1 MEAYTMNFG
10 TAFNISSDIQ
20 KQLDVAYENRQ
31 TMVNAA
37 AIQEGSTAKQVAL
50 NLYQE
55 IVKYQA
61 SLPDTED
68 VIMMLVQFGHTYTI
82 RVTNIGYSGYTLV
95 CFHGED
101 IDGKPLELIQHIS
114 QLNFLLQVQPKE
126 KPEIPKRKI
135 GFVGEVD

>member
-1 MEAYTMNFG
+1 M
-10 TAFNISSDIQ
+10 FNVPDPISLSVQ
-20 KQLDVAYENRQ
+20 HQLHERAKSTQ

-37 AIQEGSTAKQVAL
+37 MIQEGSTSKQVAI
-50 NLYQE
+50 NLYEE

-68 VIMMLVQFGHTYTI
+68 VIMMLVQFGQTYTI

-126 KPEIPKRKI
+126 KPEAPKRKI
-135 GFVGEVD
+135 GFVGEID

>member
-1 MEAYTMNFG
+1 M
-10 TAFNISSDIQ
+10 FNVPDPISLSVQ
-20 KQLDVAYENRQ
+20 HQLHERAKSTQ

-37 AIQEGSTAKQVAL
+37 MIQEGSTAKQVAI
-50 NLYQE
+50 NLYEE

-68 VIMMLVQFGHTYTI
+68 VIMMLVQFGQTYTI

-126 KPEIPKRKI
+126 KPEAPQRKI
-135 GFVGEVD
+135 GFVGEMD

>member
-1 MEAYTMNFG
+1 M
-10 TAFNISSDIQ
+10 FNVPDPISLSVQ
-20 KQLDVAYENRQ
+20 HQLHERAKSTQ

-37 AIQEGSTAKQVAL
+37 MIQEGSTAKQVAI
-50 NLYQE
+50 NLYEE
-55 IVKYQA
+55 IIKYQA

-68 VIMMLVQFGHTYTI
+68 VIMMLVQFGQTYTI

-126 KPEIPKRKI
+126 KPEAPKRKI
-135 GFVGEVD
+135 GFVGEID

>member
-1 MEAYTMNFG
+1 M
-10 TAFNISSDIQ
+10 FNVPDPISLSVQ
-20 KQLDVAYENRQ
+20 HQLHERAKSTQ

-37 AIQEGSTAKQVAL
+37 MVQEGSTAKQVAI
-50 NLYQE
+50 NLYEE
-55 IVKYQA
+55 IIKYQA

-68 VIMMLVQFGHTYTI
+68 VIMMLVQFGQTYTI

-95 CFHGED
+95 CFHGEN

-126 KPEIPKRKI
+126 KPEVPKRKI
-135 GFVGEVD
+135 GFVGEID

>member
-1 MEAYTMNFG
+1 M
-10 TAFNISSDIQ
+10 FNVPDPISLSVQHQLHERARSTQ
-20 KQLDVAYENRQ
+20 K
-31 TMVNAA
+31 MVNAA
-37 AIQEGSTAKQVAL
+37 MIQEGSTAKQVAI
-50 NLYQE
+50 NLYEE

-68 VIMMLVQFGHTYTI
+68 VIMMLVQFGQTYTI

-126 KPEIPKRKI
+126 KPEAPKRKI
-135 GFVGEVD
+135 GFVGEID

>member
-1 MEAYTMNFG
+1 M
-10 TAFNISSDIQ
+10 FNTPDPISLSVQ
-20 KQLDVAYENRQ
+20 HQLHERAKSTQ

-37 AIQEGSTAKQVAL
+37 MIQEGSTAKQVAI
-50 NLYQE
+50 NLYEE

-126 KPEIPKRKI
+126 KPEVPKREI
-135 GFVGEVD
+135 GFVGEID

>member
-1 MEAYTMNFG
+1 M
-10 TAFNISSDIQ
+10 FNVPDPISLSVQ
-20 KQLDVAYENRQ
+20 HQLHERAKSTQ

-37 AIQEGSTAKQVAL
+37 MIQEGSTAKQIAI
-50 NLYQE
+50 NLYEE
-55 IVKYQA
+55 IVKYQS

-68 VIMMLVQFGHTYTI
+68 VIMMLVQFGQTYTI

-126 KPEIPKRKI
+126 KPEAPKRKI
-135 GFVGEVD
+135 GFVGEID

>member
-1 MEAYTMNFG
+1 M
-10 TAFNISSDIQ
+10 FNTPDPISLSLQ
-20 KQLDVAYENRQ
+20 RHLNERAKSTQ

-37 AIQEGSTAKQVAL
+37 MIQEGSTAKQVAI
-50 NLYQE
+50 NLYEE

-68 VIMMLVQFGHTYTI
+68 VIMMLVQFGQTYTI

-101 IDGKPLELIQHIS
+101 IDGKPLELIQHIG

-126 KPEIPKRKI
+126 KPEVPKRKI
-135 GFVGEVD
+135 GFVGEID

>member
-1 MEAYTMNFG
+1 M
-10 TAFNISSDIQ
+10 FNVPDPISLSVQ
-20 KQLDVAYENRQ
+20 HQLHERAKSTQ
-31 TMVNAA
+31 TMVSAA
-37 AIQEGSTAKQVAL
+37 MIQEGSTAKQVAI
-50 NLYQE
+50 NLYEE

-68 VIMMLVQFGHTYTI
+68 VIMMLVQFGQTYTI

-126 KPEIPKRKI
+126 KPEAPKRKI
-135 GFVGEVD
+135 GFVGEID

>member
-1 MEAYTMNFG
+1 M
-10 TAFNISSDIQ
+10 FNVPDPISLSVQ
-20 KQLDVAYENRQ
+20 HQLHERAKSTQ

-37 AIQEGSTAKQVAL
+37 MIQEGSTAKQVAI
-50 NLYQE
+50 NLYEE

-68 VIMMLVQFGHTYTI
+68 VIMMLVQFGQTYTI

-114 QLNFLLQVQPKE
+114 QLNFLLQVLPKE
-126 KPEIPKRKI
+126 KPEAPKRKI
-135 GFVGEVD
+135 GFVGEID

>member
-1 MEAYTMNFG
+1 M
-10 TAFNISSDIQ
+10 FNVPDTISLSVQ
-20 KQLDVAYENRQ
+20 HQLHERAKSTQ

-37 AIQEGSTAKQVAL
+37 MIQEGSTAKQVAI
-50 NLYQE
+50 NLYEE
-55 IVKYQA
+55 IIKYQA

-68 VIMMLVQFGHTYTI
+68 VIMMLVQFGQTYTI

-126 KPEIPKRKI
+126 KPEAPKRKI
-135 GFVGEVD
+135 GFVGEID

>member
-1 MEAYTMNFG
+1 M
-10 TAFNISSDIQ
+10 FNVPDPISLSVQ
-20 KQLDVAYENRQ
+20 HQLHERAKSTQ

-37 AIQEGSTAKQVAL
+37 MIQEGSTAKQVAI
-50 NLYQE
+50 NLYEE
-55 IVKYQA
+55 IVKYQE

-68 VIMMLVQFGHTYTI
+68 VIMMLVQFGQTYTI

-126 KPEIPKRKI
+126 KPEVPKRKI
-135 GFVGEVD
+135 GFVGEID

>member
-1 MEAYTMNFG
+1 M
-10 TAFNISSDIQ
+10 FNVPDPVSVAVQHQLSERARSTQ
-20 KQLDVAYENRQ
+20 K
-31 TMVNAA
+31 MVNAA
-37 AIQEGSTAKQVAL
+37 MIQEGSTAKQVAI
-50 NLYQE
+50 NLYEE
-55 IVKYQA
+55 IIKYQA

-68 VIMMLVQFGHTYTI
+68 VIMMLVQFGQTYTI

-126 KPEIPKRKI
+126 KPEAPKRKI
-135 GFVGEVD
+135 GFVGEID

>member
-1 MEAYTMNFG
+1 M
-10 TAFNISSDIQ
+10 FNTPDPISLSVQ
-20 KQLDVAYENRQ
+20 HQLHERAKSTQ

-37 AIQEGSTAKQVAL
+37 MIQEGSTAKQVAI
-50 NLYQE
+50 NLYEE

-126 KPEIPKRKI
+126 KPEVPKRKI
-135 GFVGEVD
+135 GFVGEID

>member
-1 MEAYTMNFG
+1 M
-10 TAFNISSDIQ
+10 FNVLDPISLSVQ
-20 KQLDVAYENRQ
+20 HQLHERAKSTQ

-37 AIQEGSTAKQVAL
+37 MIQEGSTAKQIAI
-50 NLYQE
+50 NLYEE
-55 IVKYQA
+55 IVKYQS

-68 VIMMLVQFGHTYTI
+68 VIMMLVQFGQTYTI

-126 KPEIPKRKI
+126 KPEAPKRKI
-135 GFVGEVD
+135 GFVGEID

>member
-1 MEAYTMNFG
+1 M
-10 TAFNISSDIQ
+10 FNVPDPISLSVQ
-20 KQLDVAYENRQ
+20 HQLHERAKSTQ

-37 AIQEGSTAKQVAL
+37 MIQEGSTAKQVAI
-50 NLYQE
+50 NLYEE

-68 VIMMLVQFGHTYTI
+68 VIMMIVQFGQTYTI

-135 GFVGEVD
+135 GFVGEID

>member
-1 MEAYTMNFG
+1 M
-10 TAFNISSDIQ
+10 FNVPDPISLSVQ
-20 KQLDVAYENRQ
+20 HQLHERAKSTQ

-37 AIQEGSTAKQVAL
+37 MIQEGSNAKQVAI
-50 NLYQE
+50 NLYEE

-68 VIMMLVQFGHTYTI
+68 VIMMLVQFGQTYTI

-114 QLNFLLQVQPKE
+114 QLNFLLQVQTKE
-126 KPEIPKRKI
+126 KPEAPKRKI
-135 GFVGEVD
+135 GFVGEID

>member
-1 MEAYTMNFG
+1 M
-10 TAFNISSDIQ
+10 FNVQDPVSVAVQ
-20 KQLDVAYENRQ
+20 HQLSERAKSTQ

-37 AIQEGSTAKQVAL
+37 MIQEGSTAKQVAI
-50 NLYQE
+50 NLYEE

-68 VIMMLVQFGHTYTI
+68 VIMMLVQFGQTYTI

-126 KPEIPKRKI
+126 KPEAPKRKI
-135 GFVGEVD
+135 GFVGEID

>member
-1 MEAYTMNFG
+1 M
-10 TAFNISSDIQ
+10 FNVPDPISLSVQ
-20 KQLDVAYENRQ
+20 HQLHERAKSTQ

-37 AIQEGSTAKQVAL
+37 MIQEGSTAKQVAI
-50 NLYQE
+50 NLYEE

-68 VIMMLVQFGHTYTI
+68 VIMMLVQFGQTYTI

-126 KPEIPKRKI
+126 KPEAPKRKI
-135 GFVGEVD
+135 GFVGEID

>member
-1 MEAYTMNFG
+1 M
-10 TAFNISSDIQ
+10 FNVSDPISLSVQ
-20 KQLDVAYENRQ
+20 HQLHERAKSTQ

-37 AIQEGSTAKQVAL
+37 MIQEGSTAKQVAI
-50 NLYQE
+50 NLYEE
-55 IVKYQA
+55 IIKYQA

-68 VIMMLVQFGHTYTI
+68 VIMMIVQFGQTYTI

-126 KPEIPKRKI
+126 KPETPKRKI
-135 GFVGEVD
+135 GFVGEID

>member
-1 MEAYTMNFG
+1 MIDPTTLAMN
-10 TAFNISSDIQ
+10 TAIQ
-20 KQLDVAYENRQ
+20 HQLHERAKSTQ

-37 AIQEGSTAKQVAL
+37 MIQEGSTAKQVAI
-50 NLYQE
+50 NLYEE
-55 IVKYQA
+55 IIKYQA

-68 VIMMLVQFGHTYTI
+68 VIMMLVQFGQTYTI

-126 KPEIPKRKI
+126 KPEVPKRKI
-135 GFVGEVD
+135 GFVGEID